1 MSERR
6 KYKQWLINSNEPIP
20 KRTRTRYNN
29 YSKAAQLKTYNQ
41 NVMPMIIEASILT
54 ESSISTESAILNET
68 SLINATEDS
77 ADELLE
83 NIDEEFNA
91 NELNNILHDEEI
103 TREELSA
110 AYLAAFYNC
119 GSTQRTLTNFLQL
132 HNISSS
138 IKLPTYFSGLINII
152 DENFTDLNYVK
163 SWYCGTCM
171 KKFNQLKGRF
181 QRECEICDTTKYV
194 LFLNI

>member
-1 MSERR
+1 
-6 KYKQWLINSNEPIP
+6 
-20 KRTRTRYNN
+20 
-29 YSKAAQLKTYNQ
+29 
-41 NVMPMIIEASILT
+41 MPMIIEASILT

-119 GSTQRTLTNFLQL
+119 
-132 HNISSS
+132 
-138 IKLPTYFSGLINII
+138 
-152 DENFTDLNYVK
+152 
-163 SWYCGTCM
+163 
-171 KKFNQLKGRF
+171 
-181 QRECEICDTTKYV
+181 
-194 LFLNI
+194 